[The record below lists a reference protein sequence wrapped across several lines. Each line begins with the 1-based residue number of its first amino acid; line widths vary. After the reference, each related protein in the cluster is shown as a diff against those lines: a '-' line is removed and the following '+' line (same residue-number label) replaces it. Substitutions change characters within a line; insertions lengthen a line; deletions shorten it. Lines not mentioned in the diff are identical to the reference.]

1 MKERQ
6 KSFIGK
12 ISGELLM
19 NQASIEVRDPNNNLE
34 IVRDHLQTQ
43 SAIVLFNHFKG
54 DFFLWAK
61 FIRENIA
68 PLDNVTA
75 LVAMKYMDPKRGPAS
90 KALNFMFP
98 EWEKSHGVKVLPI
111 VQSYDRQ
118 NYEDPNTIN
127 TTSMKKAIRTLRETG
142 KIIAISPEGTRS
154 KDGGLSEAEEG
165 IELLL
170 KISKSMAIPLAAEH
184 SNDSSSKLVKS
195 HTKIYVGK
203 PFFAQDIEEDQSQ
216 NPDSKKK
223 DLIMLRLANLLPEQN
238 RGFYK

>member
-12 ISGELLM
+12 ISGEILM
-19 NQASIEVRDPNNNLE
+19 SQASIEVRDPNNNLE
-34 IVRDHLQTQ
+34 DIRKHLQTE
-43 SAIVLFNHFKG
+43 SAIFLFNHFKG
-54 DFFLWAK
+54 DFFLWAR
-61 FIRENIA
+61 FIKENISS
-68 PLDNVTA
+68 LDNVTA
-75 LVAMKYMDPKRGPAS
+75 LVAMKYMDPNRSPAS

-98 EWEKSHGVKVLPI
+98 LWEKSHGVKVLPI
-111 VQSYDRQ
+111 VQSYDRH
-118 NYEDPNTIN
+118 NYEDPNVIN
-127 TTSMKKAIRTLRETG
+127 TTSMKKAIRTLREPG

-154 KDGGLSEAEEG
+154 KDGGLSEAEDG

-195 HTKIYVGK
+195 NTIIHVGK
-203 PFFAQDIEEDQSQ
+203 PFFAQDIEVDQSQ
-216 NPDSKKK
+216 NPESKKK
-223 DLIMLRLANLLPEQN
+223 DLIMQRIAILLPEQN